1 MLRDMTMPGFQ
12 DMMLPVLNFTAD
24 GHEHRLRELV
34 DETADHFE
42 LDEAERSQLL
52 PSGQQTVV
60 QNRVAWARTYL
71 VKAGLLDSTRRGYVR
86 ITDKGRQVL
95 SSTPAQIDVAYL
107 RANYPAI
114 KEFISGS
121 SSNND
126 GTRQPPPPVDG
137 DGQTPEERLEQSYLH
152 LRNELV
158 EELLTQVKD
167 LTPAAFERLV
177 VELLVKMGY
186 GGSLKDAGRA
196 VGQSGDGGI
205 DGIIKEDRLG
215 LDTIYLQAKRYTEQA
230 IGRPAIQG
238 FVGALQGVRAR
249 KGIFI
254 TTSRF
259 AAPAVEYAKSI
270 DTKVV
275 LIDGQ
280 QLAEYMIDFDLGVT
294 RAHTFDVKRIDADY
308 FEQG

>member
-1 MLRDMTMPGFQ
+1 MLRHMTMPGFQ
-12 DMMLPVLNFTAD
+12 DMMLPVLEFTAD
-24 GHEHRLRELV
+24 GLEHKLRELIE
-34 DETADHFE
+34 ETADRFD
-42 LDEAERSQLL
+42 LGEAERSQLL

-86 ITDKGRQVL
+86 ITDKGRQL
-95 SSTPAQIDVAYL
+95 LANAPGHIDVAYL

-121 SSNND
+121 GSSND
-126 GTRQPPPPVDG
+126 VIKPPSPPD
-137 DGQTPEERLEQSYLH
+137 DDRTPEERLEQSYLH

-167 LTPAAFERLV
+167 LAPVAFERLV

-259 AAPAVEYAKSI
+259 AAPAIEYAKSI

-294 RAHTFDVKRIDADY
+294 RVSTFQVKRIDADY
-308 FEQG
+308 FEQA